1 MNEEFAS
8 LNFKFE
14 QTLQNILP
22 INELFI
28 IEETRR

>member
-1 MNEEFAS
+1 MNEDFTS

-14 QTLQNILP
+14 QALQNIVP

-28 IEETRR
+28 AEETRS

>member
-14 QTLQNILP
+14 QALQNILP